1 MFKKTI
7 LVAALGA
14 ISAGAYAA
22 DVELYGVVDTGLKY
36 THEKWQEKSAAGKY
50 TEKDQSFTMESGTN
64 SATRSACAALKTLGT
79 AGRSASSSK
88 TASRP
93 TRAPSVKTASSAAK
107 RP

>member
-36 THEKWQEKSAAGKY
+36 THEKWQEKSAGSTPRRTSPSRWNRARIPPR
-50 TEKDQSFTMESGTN
+50 
-64 SATRSACAALKTLGT
+64 ASACAALKTLGT
-79 AGRSASSSK
+79 ASRSASSSK